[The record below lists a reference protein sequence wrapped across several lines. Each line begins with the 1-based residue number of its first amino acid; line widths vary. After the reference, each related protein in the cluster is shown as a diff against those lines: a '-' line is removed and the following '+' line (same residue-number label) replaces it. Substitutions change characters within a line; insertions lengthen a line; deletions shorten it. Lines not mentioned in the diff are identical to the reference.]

1 MVPENSARESF
12 VYISVFKSGKQSY
25 VKLVEAY
32 RKDGVKK
39 TRIIKT
45 FGRLDELLK
54 MDPQALE
61 KLKAQYSENRE
72 AKKKATVEANLET
85 AQRALAIINE
95 TDKQFAEAPTPLL
108 HYGHCLLERIWD
120 EDLGLTQKIE
130 YIQNN
135 SGTRVTF
142 RFNHVARH
150 MACLKVMDPSSV
162 LYGFGHKDDF
172 LGDPL
177 RDASLDNCYE
187 TLDFLKEN
195 KDELFRWINN
205 KMDAKFGSNR
215 ATMVFYDVTNAY
227 FETPLTDA
235 EKDYEQAD
243 FGDRVQTAAEAM
255 KATGDLSE
263 DCFDDDGMVIPEKLP
278 PSFWES
284 DGNDRLQY
292 LRMRGPSKE
301 HRTDL
306 PLVSIALVIDQNG
319 YVMDFEVYSGNASE
333 YKTMK
338 PSILKLKQKYNIQNA
353 VVVADRGLNS
363 VANHKMLQELDLG
376 FLVAQKVTN
385 LSADIREKMFDLSR
399 YTPFDD
405 KNPDSGKFQV
415 IPNWQKTGFKGECV
429 DCMLLLTFNEKRKRR
444 DDKILDVMVDIVNK
458 KAAAGAKIGPK
469 KSGWAAIA
477 LTDKEADCPVLGVD
491 EAVLAKKRKYSGFA
505 AVVYEDAPS
514 ITNELNPT
522 SKDGESTEIKEKQ
535 RMLSG
540 RSVAAQYPRL
550 NRIEDSFRVM
560 KSNLGL
566 RPMFVRNSDHV
577 RGHITI
583 CCLALLMV
591 RLLQHRLKEQNT
603 PMNVTE
609 ICTALNGASVA
620 AIAYDDRVMFCHT
633 GHQANVRKGREKL
646 KTKDLIPMIQ
656 EGKIKTSLIPDL
668 MRACDLKPLPRMCS
682 LKELGTHLRRRFP
695 TPRDAIPEVR
705 LVTA

>member
-1 MVPENSARESF
+1 MYVSL
-12 VYISVFKSGKQSY
+12 FKSGKRTY

-39 TRIIKT
+39 TRVIKT
-45 FGRLDELLK
+45 FGRLDELIK

-85 AQRALAIINE
+85 AQRALSISNE
-95 TDKQFAEAPTPLL
+95 TDKKFAESPTPML
-108 HYGHCLLERIWD
+108 HYGHCLLERVWD

-130 YIQNN
+130 YIQNH
-135 SGTRVTF
+135 SDTRVKF
-142 RFNHVARH
+142 RFNDVARH

-177 RDASLDNCYE
+177 RDVSLDNCYE
-187 TLDFLKEN
+187 TLGFLKEN
-195 KDELFRWINN
+195 KDELFRWINARL
-205 KMDAKFGSNR
+205 DAKFGKSR
-215 ATMVFYDVTNAY
+215 ATMVFYDVTNVY

-243 FGDRVQTAAEAM
+243 FGDLVQAAAEEMNA
-255 KATGDLSE
+255 AGDLE
-263 DCFDDDGMVIPEKLP
+263 DDCFDDDGMVIPEKLP
-278 PSFWES
+278 PSFW
-284 DGNDRLQY
+284 DIDDNDRLQY

-319 YVMDFEVYSGNASE
+319 YAMDFEVYAGNASE
-333 YKTMK
+333 FKTMK
-338 PSILKLKQKYNIQNA
+338 PSIKKLKEKYDIKNA

-363 VANHKMLQELDLG
+363 VANLKMLQELDLG

-399 YTPFDD
+399 YTPFDPKD
-405 KNPDSGKFQV
+405 PASGKYQV
-415 IPNWQKTGFKGECV
+415 IPNWQKTGFNGECV
-429 DCMLLLTFNEKRKRR
+429 DCMLLFTFNEKRKRR

-477 LTDKEADCPVLGVD
+477 LTDKNADCPVLGVD
-491 EAVLAKKRKYSGFA
+491 EAVLAKKRQYSGFA
-505 AVVYEDAPS
+505 AVVYEDSPS
-514 ITNELNPT
+514 TAKALNPET
-522 SKDGESTEIKEKQ
+522 TEETTTEETVVEDKEKQ

-577 RGHITI
+577 RGHITV

-591 RLLQHRLKEQNT
+591 RLLQHRLEELGT
-603 PMNVTE
+603 PMSVTE
-609 ICTALNGASVA
+609 ICTSLNGACVSA
-620 AIAYDDRVMFCHT
+620 MAYDDRVMFCHT
-633 GHQANVRKGREKL
+633 GHQANVRKGRERML
-646 KTKDLIPMIQ
+646 TKDLIALIQ
-656 EGKIKTSLIPDL
+656 EGKIKTALIPDL
-668 MRACDLKPLPRMCS
+668 MRACGLQPLPRMGS
-682 LKELGTHLRRRFP
+682 LKELGSCLHRRFL
-695 TPRDAIPEVR
+695 TPKDAIPEVR
-705 LVTA
+705 LVTI

>member
-1 MVPENSARESF
+1 MYVSL
-12 VYISVFKSGKQSY
+12 FKSGKRTY

-39 TRIIKT
+39 TRVIKT
-45 FGRLDELLK
+45 FGRLDELIK

-85 AQRALAIINE
+85 AQRALSISNE
-95 TDKQFAEAPTPLL
+95 TDKKFAESPTPML
-108 HYGHCLLERIWD
+108 HYGHCLLERVWD

-130 YIQNN
+130 YIQNK
-135 SGTRVTF
+135 SDTRVKF
-142 RFNHVARH
+142 RFNDVARH

-177 RDASLDNCYE
+177 RDVSLDNCYE
-187 TLDFLKEN
+187 TLGFLKEN
-195 KDELFRWINN
+195 KDELFRWINT
-205 KMDAKFGSNR
+205 KLDAKFGKGR
-215 ATMVFYDVTNAY
+215 ATMVFYDVTNVY

-243 FGDRVQTAAEAM
+243 FGDRVQAAAEEM
-255 KATGDLSE
+255 KAAGDLE
-263 DCFDDDGMVIPEKLP
+263 DDCFDDDGMVIPEKLP
-278 PSFWES
+278 QSFW
-284 DGNDRLQY
+284 DIDDNDRLQY

-301 HRTDL
+301 HRADL

-319 YVMDFEVYSGNASE
+319 YAMDFEVYAGNASE
-333 YKTMK
+333 FKTMK
-338 PSILKLKQKYNIQNA
+338 PSIKKLKEKYDIQNA

-363 VANHKMLQELDLG
+363 VANLKMLQELDLG

-399 YTPFDD
+399 YTPFDPKD
-405 KNPDSGKFQV
+405 PASGKYQV
-415 IPNWQKTGFKGECV
+415 IPNWQKTGFNGECV

-477 LTDKEADCPVLGVD
+477 LTDKNADCPVLGVD

-505 AVVYEDAPS
+505 AVVYEDSPS
-514 ITNELNPT
+514 TAKALNPAAT
-522 SKDGESTEIKEKQ
+522 EETTTEETVIKDKEKQ

-577 RGHITI
+577 RGHITV
-583 CCLALLMV
+583 CCLALLMI
-591 RLLQHRLKEQNT
+591 RLLQHRLEVQGT
-603 PMNVTE
+603 PMSVTE
-609 ICTALNGASVA
+609 ICTALNGACVSA
-620 AIAYDDRVMFCHT
+620 MAYDDRVMFCHT
-633 GHQANVRKGREKL
+633 GHQANVRKGRERML
-646 KTKDLIPMIQ
+646 TKDLIALIQ
-656 EGKIKTSLIPDL
+656 DGKIKTALIPDL
-668 MRACDLKPLPRMCS
+668 MKACGLKPLPRMGS
-682 LKELGTHLRRRFP
+682 LKELGSCLHRRFL
-695 TPRDAIPEVR
+695 TPKDAIPEVR
-705 LVTA
+705 LVTV

>member
-1 MVPENSARESF
+1 
-12 VYISVFKSGKQSY
+12 
-25 VKLVEAY
+25 
-32 RKDGVKK
+32 
-39 TRIIKT
+39 
-45 FGRLDELLK
+45 
-54 MDPQALE
+54 
-61 KLKAQYSENRE
+61 
-72 AKKKATVEANLET
+72 
-85 AQRALAIINE
+85 
-95 TDKQFAEAPTPLL
+95 
-108 HYGHCLLERIWD
+108 
-120 EDLGLTQKIE
+120 
-130 YIQNN
+130 
-135 SGTRVTF
+135 
-142 RFNHVARH
+142 
-150 MACLKVMDPSSV
+150 
-162 LYGFGHKDDF
+162 
-172 LGDPL
+172 
-177 RDASLDNCYE
+177 
-187 TLDFLKEN
+187 
-195 KDELFRWINN
+195 
-205 KMDAKFGSNR
+205 
-215 ATMVFYDVTNAY
+215 
-227 FETPLTDA
+227 
-235 EKDYEQAD
+235 
-243 FGDRVQTAAEAM
+243 
-255 KATGDLSE
+255 
-263 DCFDDDGMVIPEKLP
+263 
-278 PSFWES
+278 
-284 DGNDRLQY
+284 
-292 LRMRGPSKE
+292 
-301 HRTDL
+301 
-306 PLVSIALVIDQNG
+306 
-319 YVMDFEVYSGNASE
+319 
-333 YKTMK
+333 
-338 PSILKLKQKYNIQNA
+338 
-353 VVVADRGLNS
+353 
-363 VANHKMLQELDLG
+363 
-376 FLVAQKVTN
+376 
-385 LSADIREKMFDLSR
+385 MFDLSR

-415 IPNWQKTGFKGECV
+415 IPNWQKTGFKGEYV

-514 ITNELNPT
+514 ITNKLNPT

-603 PMNVTE
+603 PMCVTE